1 MSFVATDIDIVN
13 LPERAR
19 RAPSEG
25 CNSGAPL
32 PLSGGAMGK
41 SYLARLR
48 KRLVAAL
55 GAGFS
60 GGLPPRDAEL
70 MRDAASRVCAVAK
83 AMPLLTLG
91 AHFRAFGQLRPPR
104 PALRWPRTATRHAAG
119 PPRHSFSR
127 RALSVR
133 AWLPCR
139 SPCARITSF
148 VPPSLVLF
156 CKQALERSGRSHGH
170 GSVLRL
176 LLHRLVHLRTRGPGA
191 SRQPIEEEEYNTR
204 GSVCAIYPPPSSPQK
219 RAWCV
224 HSPLIR
230 PSAPCRA
237 RPPPSLQLFMYT
249 ILNSGGEWY
258 LGVSKED
265 APAAAHAC
273 LIAAG
278 VYGLYLVYCGLKLGK
293 APKAVKDDEE
303 A

>member
-1 MSFVATDIDIVN
+1 MRSHSRGAFLRVGAA
-13 LPERAR
+13 RAR
-19 RAPSEG
+19 RGRRTPSGPAPG
-25 CNSGAPL
+25 AACNRVVPPL
-32 PLSGGAMGK
+32 ALSPRAILSVWLLVPLSTPQNNK
-41 SYLARLR
+41 
-48 KRLVAAL
+48 
-55 GAGFS
+55 F
-60 GGLPPRDAEL
+60 
-70 MRDAASRVCAVAK
+70 
-83 AMPLLTLG
+83 
-91 AHFRAFGQLRPPR
+91 
-104 PALRWPRTATRHAAG
+104 
-119 PPRHSFSR
+119 
-127 RALSVR
+127 
-133 AWLPCR
+133 
-139 SPCARITSF
+139 
-148 VPPSLVLF
+148 PPSIHVVVA
-156 CKQALERSGRSHGH
+156 KQALERSGRSHGH